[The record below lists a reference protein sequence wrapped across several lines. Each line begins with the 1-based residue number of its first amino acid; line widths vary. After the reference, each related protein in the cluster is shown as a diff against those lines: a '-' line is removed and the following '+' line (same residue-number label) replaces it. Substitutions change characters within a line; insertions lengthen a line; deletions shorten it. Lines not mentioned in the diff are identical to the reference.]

1 MFDIL
6 TEPWLYVL
14 DGNGNIQ
21 HIGLYEALINA
32 HKYKRICENKNIA
45 LIRRLQQRLLEAFV
59 VDIFNIDNRKTAK
72 SLLEQGYFNKEKIDD
87 YFEICKN
94 SGISFDLF
102 DEERPFLQTDKST
115 YDRIIE
121 ESGGLNSSKNKGRIA
136 AVSSIN
142 PKAGSGLNKV
152 FFTHFSVDAYLKA
165 GAQDVRFS
173 FYDDLYTRKTKP
185 EMAHTESFEDY
196 LNLLLLKQ
204 CASGMGGGGYK
215 PSLPCFKSIIP
226 IFYQIDIL
234 GENEN
239 LFTSILFNIGIEDKV
254 QLGIPMWRWDSY
266 DYGMNLV
273 NEGKTNLSYLT
284 GLFFPTA
291 YIYPD
296 FSSIN
301 TNNKTISRIYKA
313 GVPSDTNLLKEAR
326 AQWSLRTEPSVAVI
340 NNEKLAS
347 YDCSNEKWMDIKY
360 FSKTE
365 KNRLNS
371 LSCTN
376 EICKDYFDEEDD
388 FDDFIEITA
397 YYIKLNQAE
406 YYSQGSYQC
415 NIPNLIIYDENVSS
429 IVNEFMN
436 SVICNKIGL
445 LDNITKTQKA
455 LYDIKE
461 LKSDINNKKY
471 TIKTVETDFVNQFLR
486 YCEGLFKYNF
496 IHEILETNKD
506 KTIDKEEKITR
517 FNEILLK
524 YKKLIVKKK
533 YNLLDSIPVPYGKTL
548 LFKEMLQK
556 NAQKGE
562 EF

>member
-59 VDIFNIDNRKTAK
+59 VDIFNIDDIKTAK
-72 SLLEQGYFNKEKIDD
+72 KILEQGYFDKEKIDD
-87 YFEICKN
+87 YFDMCEN
-94 SGISFDLF
+94 SGISFDVF
-102 DEERPFLQTDKST
+102 DEERPFLQTDKAT
-115 YDRIIE
+115 YSRLIE
-121 ESGGLNSSKNKGRIA
+121 DGGGLNSSKNKGRIA

-152 FFTHFSVDAYLKA
+152 FFTHFSVDDYLQA
-165 GAQDVRFS
+165 GAKDSRLS
-173 FYDDLYTRKTKP
+173 FYDDIYTSKTKP
-185 EMAHTESFEDY
+185 ENAHSEYFEDY
-196 LNLLLLKQ
+196 FNLLLLKQ

-215 PSLPCFKSIIP
+215 PSLPCMNSLIP
-226 IFYQIDIL
+226 IFYHIDIL
-234 GENEN
+234 GDNEN
-239 LFTSILFNIGIEDKV
+239 LFTSIIFNIGIQDNAK
-254 QLGIPMWRWDSY
+254 LGIPMWRWDSY

-273 NEGKTNLSYLT
+273 NEGHVNLPYLT

-301 TNNKTISRIYKA
+301 TNHKTISRIYKA

-326 AQWSLRTEPSVAVI
+326 AQWSLNTEPSVAVI
-340 NNEKLAS
+340 DNKKIAN
-347 YDCSNEKWMDIKY
+347 YDYSNEKWMDIRY
-360 FSKTE
+360 FSKTG
-365 KNRLNS
+365 KGKPKS
-371 LSCTN
+371 LSCIDKMF
-376 EICKDYFDEEDD
+376 EDDFDEEDD

-415 NIPNLIIYDENVSS
+415 NIPNLIIYDVNISD
-429 IVNEFMN
+429 IVNEFMG
-436 SVICNKIGL
+436 SVIYNKIGL
-445 LDNITKTQKA
+445 LDNIVKIQKA

-461 LKSDINNKKY
+461 LKPDINKKKY
-471 TIKTVETDFVNQFLR
+471 AIKTVETDFENQFLR

-496 IHEILETNKD
+496 INEILKTNQD
-506 KTIDKEEKITR
+506 KTIDKEEKINR

-533 YNLLDSIPVPYGKTL
+533 YDLLNSIPVPYGKTL
-548 LFKEMLQK
+548 LFKEMLLK
-556 NAQKGE
+556 NTKEGE
-562 EF
+562 ES